1 MSWVFSVSYLIGMVF
16 FVLGSGWVGGIG
28 FLNWEGEGWLEK
40 KKGRVNEG
48 GMGRY
53 GLGFFF

>member
-1 MSWVFSVSYLIGMVF
+1 MVF